1 MCTDPRNEREGWL
14 DDAVRELRRPV
25 PGELRSRAAVLAR
38 LREDPPR
45 FHGLGRAWE
54 WFVRPRP
61 IPVSPLGGLAGAV
74 AVVAVVAL
82 GMRLIAGPAV
92 VSTPIPRTASP
103 TAVTTAGSHTVRFE
117 IVAPEAVSVFVVG
130 DFNNW
135 DPQATPLARSGLD
148 GAWTAVVP
156 LRPGLYQYSFVV
168 DGRIRAA
175 DAGAPLAPAGDFG
188 GGSSVI
194 LVGGT
199 S

>member
-1 MCTDPRNEREGWL
+1 MCTDRGNERESWL
-14 DDAVRELRRPV
+14 DDAVRELKRPV
-25 PGELRSRAAVLAR
+25 PDELRSRAAVLER
-38 LREDPPR
+38 LQEDPKR
-45 FHGLGRAWE
+45 SHGLRGAWT

-61 IPVSPLGGLAGAV
+61 IAVSPLGGLAGAV
-74 AVVAVVAL
+74 AMVAVVAL
-82 GMRLIAGPAV
+82 SMRLIAGSAG
-92 VSTPIPRTASP
+92 VSTSTPRAATPSP
-103 TAVTTAGSHTVRFE
+103 VTPVGDHSVRFE

-135 DPQATPLARSGLD
+135 DPGATPLIRSGQE

-156 LRPGLYQYSFVV
+156 LPPGLYQYSFVV
-168 DGRIRAA
+168 DGRIQAA

>member
-1 MCTDPRNEREGWL
+1 MCTDPGNERESWL
-14 DDAVRELRRPV
+14 DEAVRELKQPV
-25 PGELRSRAAVLAR
+25 PSELRSRAAVLER
-38 LREDPPR
+38 LQGDSPR
-45 FHGLGRAWE
+45 VPALRKAWA

-61 IPVSPLGGLAGAV
+61 IAVSPLGGLAGAV
-74 AVVAVVAL
+74 AVVAAIAL
-82 GMRLIAGPAV
+82 GIRLIGGLAV
-92 VSTPIPRTASP
+92 VPTPGPGTATP
-103 TAVTTAGSHTVRFE
+103 AAATAAGNHAVRFE

-135 DPQATPLARSGLD
+135 DPGATPLVRSGSE

-156 LRPGLYQYSFVV
+156 LQPGLYQYSFVV
-168 DGRIRAA
+168 DGRIQAA

-188 GGSSVI
+188 GGSSMI